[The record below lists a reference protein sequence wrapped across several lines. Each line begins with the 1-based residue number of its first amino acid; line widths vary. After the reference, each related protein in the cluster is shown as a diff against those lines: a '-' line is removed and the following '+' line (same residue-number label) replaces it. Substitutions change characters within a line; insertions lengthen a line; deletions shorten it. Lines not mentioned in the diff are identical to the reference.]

1 MGARTSDPMTGM
13 ILQFGTS
20 RFLQAH
26 VDLILH
32 EARAEGQQVP
42 DIVIVQTS
50 GSAARAGRLAAFADP
65 AGFPVI
71 VRGLEGGAAVERLT
85 MVQSVSGGLSVQGDW
100 SEIVALFVDS
110 ARFVVSNTGDRG
122 YDLDPGDSALGLDIS
137 APRNSFPAKLAQ
149 LLHAR
154 WQAGK
159 AGLVVLPC
167 ELVNGN
173 GPILKHLIREF
184 AAGADAAFLAWLD
197 AEVVMPA
204 TLVDR
209 IVSEPLEPAGAVA
222 EPYALWAIED
232 APGLVLPCR
241 HPAITVTPDLEAH
254 ERLKLHILNLGHSVL
269 ADIWLTEGRAEGE
282 TVRAILGDADVA
294 QRLADIYRTE
304 VLPGFAARGVTDA
317 AAYVKTTM
325 ERFLNPYLDHR
336 IADIADNHPQK
347 VQRRIAAFID
357 WAGTPAPRLARIVE
371 RQKVPA

>member
-1 MGARTSDPMTGM
+1 MGARTSGAEAGL

-32 EARAEGQQVP
+32 EARQEGQQVP

-50 GSAARAGRLAAFADP
+50 GSATRAGRLAAFTDP
-65 AGFPVI
+65 AGFPVV
-71 VRGLEGGAAVERLT
+71 VRGLQDGAPVERRT
-85 MVQSVSGGLSVQGDW
+85 MVQSVVGGLSAQSDW
-100 SEIVALFVDS
+100 PAIVDLFVEK
-110 ARFVVSNTGDRG
+110 ANFVVSNTGDRG
-122 YDLDPGDSALGLDIS
+122 YDLDPSDVGLDIS
-137 APRNSFPAKLAQ
+137 APRVSFPAKLAQ

-154 WQAGK
+154 WQARK
-159 AGLVVLPC
+159 PGLVLLPC
-167 ELVNGN
+167 ELVNNN
-173 GPILKHLIREF
+173 GPILKRLIRDY

-197 AEVVMPA
+197 ANVVVPA

-222 EPYALWAIED
+222 EPYALWAIQD

-241 HPAITVTPDLEAH
+241 HPAITVAEDLDLH

-269 ADIWLTEGRAEGE
+269 ADIWLTEGRAGDE
-282 TVRAILGDADVA
+282 TVRAILADPDVA
-294 QRLADIYRTE
+294 QRLAEIYRTE
-304 VLPGFAARGVTDA
+304 VLPGFAAHGVDGA
-317 AAYVKTTM
+317 AAYVETTM

-336 IADIADNHPQK
+336 IADIAGNHPQK

-357 WAGTPAPRLARIVE
+357 WAGTPAPRLAHIVE
-371 RQKVPA
+371 RQGVPA